1 MIAVTIVTIVTTVTT
16 VIKKFESLQG
26 GQFNWTPL

>member
-1 MIAVTIVTIVTTVTT
+1 MIAVTIVTIVTIVTT

-26 GQFNWTPL
+26 GQFN

>member
-1 MIAVTIVTIVTTVTT
+1 MNAVTIVTIVTIVTT

-26 GQFNWTPL
+26 GQFN

>member
-1 MIAVTIVTIVTTVTT
+1 MIAVTIVTIVMIVTN

-26 GQFNWTPL
+26 GQFN